1 MGDVPDDHHAKTGH
15 GIAYWRPEKC
25 VGEMRLPGCPIDMG
39 VPELDVAAAV
49 AAGVGTAIIGVA
61 STGGILLDAWIPS
74 LAALARA
81 GIDIAGGT
89 HTKLQDNAEL
99 VIAAKE
105 GGAELIDVRVP
116 PPGIEVGSGVKRSG
130 KRVLMIGTDCAVGMK
145 NNDDEHW
152 DVIEGQGSLLHPG
165 YAAVSLGL
173 LHGSQPDAIIVCHH
187 TRLDLL
193 DDLEVDIEIP
203 PLNEVAETV
212 LTLAQITNPNCIW
225 AGISMNTSSLAAA
238 ERRGSVHLENW
249 MALIPFRISRNT
261 WDDFPSVVCEIE
273 LDGVIG
279 RGEGLG
285 VYYLDEDQ
293 KSMLAQIESIASE
306 LAAGAGRQELLEL
319 LPPGGARCAVDAALW
334 DLEAQLSGTSAWESA
349 GVTTDPIETVFTIG
363 LEAEPEDMGER
374 ASAAADLTLFK
385 VKLSD
390 DRPVERIASIRKAR
404 PDARLVVDV
413 NEGWEFE
420 QLLEVAPALAELGVS
435 MIEQPLR
442 RGHDDQLEDYA
453 SPLPL
458 CADESI
464 QHAGELEQIASRYQM
479 INIKLDKC
487 GGLTHGLELATAAR
501 EKDLGVMIGC
511 MGGTSLSMAPMHVIA
526 HVADFVDIDGPLLL
540 KNDRA
545 GGFIYD
551 KGIVSLP
558 EKRFWGN
565 S

>member
-1 MGDVPDDHHAKTGH
+1 MT
-15 GIAYWRPEKC
+15 R
-25 VGEMRLPGCPIDMG
+25 
-39 VPELDVAAAV
+39 
-49 AAGVGTAIIGVA
+49 
-61 STGGILLDAWIPS
+61 
-74 LAALARA
+74 
-81 GIDIAGGT
+81 
-89 HTKLQDNAEL
+89 
-99 VIAAKE
+99 
-105 GGAELIDVRVP
+105 RV
-116 PPGIEVGSGVKRSG
+116 
-130 KRVLMIGTDCAVGMK
+130 
-145 NNDDEHW
+145 
-152 DVIEGQGSLLHPG
+152 
-165 YAAVSLGL
+165 
-173 LHGSQPDAIIVCHH
+173 
-187 TRLDLL
+187 
-193 DDLEVDIEIP
+193 
-203 PLNEVAETV
+203 
-212 LTLAQITNPNCIW
+212 
-225 AGISMNTSSLAAA
+225 
-238 ERRGSVHLENW
+238 SVHLENW

-273 LDGVIG
+273 QDGAIG

-285 VYYLDEDQ
+285 VDYLGEDQ

-306 LAAGAGRQELLEL
+306 LAAGCGRQELLQL

-349 GVTTDPIETVFTIG
+349 GVTTAPIETVFTIG

-404 PDARLVVDV
+404 PDARLVVDI

-420 QLLEVAPALAELGVS
+420 QLLEVAPALAKLGVS

-442 RGHDDQLEDYA
+442 RGHDEQLEDYA

-464 QHAGELEQIASRYQM
+464 QHSGELEQIASRYQM

-487 GGLTHGLELATAAR
+487 GGLTHGLELAAAAR
-501 EKDLGVMIGC
+501 QKGLGVMIGC

-526 HVADFVDIDGPLLL
+526 HLADFVDIDGPLLL

-551 KGIVSLP
+551 KGMVSLP